1 MLYKLRMERQKHKK
15 TQQDMANLL
24 HISRSSYSDKEVGRQ
39 HFRHDE
45 MVIIAREFNVT
56 LNDIFWEDEELDK
69 EIYVWF

>member
-1 MLYKLRMERQKHKK
+1 
-15 TQQDMANLL
+15 MANLL

-69 EIYVWF
+69 EIYV